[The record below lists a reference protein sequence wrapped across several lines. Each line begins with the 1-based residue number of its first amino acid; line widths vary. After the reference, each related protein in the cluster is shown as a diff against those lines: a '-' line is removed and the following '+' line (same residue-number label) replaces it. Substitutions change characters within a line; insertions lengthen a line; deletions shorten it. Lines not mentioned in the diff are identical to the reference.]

1 MRLALPLVLA
11 LLLVL
16 AAPAGAIVER
26 QDVMP
31 EDFTGEDQKQRF
43 KDLIEELRCT
53 VCQNQSLSDSNASL
67 ARDLRHKVRELM
79 DEGLTDEE
87 IKTFLAARYGDFV
100 LYNPPL
106 KRSTYMLWFG
116 PFAFLLLGA
125 VVVLVLVRRRRTN
138 PADAEGLSTQEQQQL
153 SRALG
158 EDTKQKSASQNN
170 TD

>member
-1 MRLALPLVLA
+1 M
-11 LLLVL
+11 L

-31 EDFTGEDQKQRF
+31 EDFTSEDQKQRF

-125 VVVLVLVRRRRTN
+125 AVVLVLVRRRRVS
-138 PADAEGLSTQEQQQL
+138 PADDGGLSEQEQQQL

-158 EDTKQKSASQNN
+158 KQQDDKHSHHTN